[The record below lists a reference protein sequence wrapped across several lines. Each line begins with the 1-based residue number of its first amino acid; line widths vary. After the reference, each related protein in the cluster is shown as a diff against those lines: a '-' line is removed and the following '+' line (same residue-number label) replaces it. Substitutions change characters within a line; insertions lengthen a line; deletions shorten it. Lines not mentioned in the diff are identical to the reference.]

1 MKFKKDFLPYIIIIL
16 VVVLIRTFIATP
28 VRVDGISMN
37 PTFDNGDILVLN
49 KMVKK
54 FQRMDILVFDY
65 KGDRLIKRLIALPGE
80 KVSIKDNKLY
90 INDEEI
96 KDYQDKVETKDYS
109 LDITIPEG
117 YYFVLGDNRYESMDS
132 RYIGLISEKDIKGI
146 ASVRIF
152 PFNKF
157 TFIKR

>member
-117 YYFVLGDNRYESMDS
+117 YYFVLGDNRYESLDS
-132 RYIGLISEKDIKGI
+132 RYIGLISKKDIKGI